1 MYPAHGYCPS
11 SWILPQLM
19 DIAPAHGYTA
29 PAHGYTAPAHGY
41 TAPAHGYTVPAHG
54 YTAPAHGY
62 TAPAHGYTAPAH
74 GYTAPAHGYT
84 APAHGYTAPAHGYT
98 APAHGYTAPAHGYT
112 APAHGY
118 IAPAHG
124 YTAPAH
130 GYTAPAH
137 GYIAPAH
144 GFTAPAHGYTAPAH
158 GYTAPAHG
166 YTAPAHGYTAPAHG
180 YIAPAHGYIAP
191 AHGYIAPAHGYTAP
205 AHGYTAPAH
214 GYCPSLGEPRDEPR
228 EWWYQCI
235 TSIPKTSCTSHA
247 RFLRAHTRDMKQSK
261 LSFFIKAKAP
271 SMTVETP
278 SNPIE
283 ENEARANPA
292 ASCSLP
298 HNSTTITTKTKNYGD
313 AGKTSKK
320 RCFNTHWL
328 EQFSWLIF
336 SEDTDTVTCKV
347 CSRFPQTSDAKWKDG
362 VKAPF
367 KKETFVWHEKSNKH
381 KENVDEVKAKD
392 TPEERPL
399 AVCIKKMDAEMFQ
412 HMKHMFNVAYFVAKS
427 EKPFRDFM
435 DLLTLAAKLDVPI
448 LQKYGNDV
456 QCKQFIH
463 FIAKIIRES
472 LVANIKKSTFVG
484 IMIDGSTDRTS
495 TEHANIFLGTFA
507 LESATAQGYL
517 KGLTAFLDSL
527 HLDYRGTPWVAGL
540 GTDGAA
546 SMLGH
551 KSGLAV
557 QMKDIC
563 PQIISIHCVAHRL
576 QLAVLDVC
584 KEVPYLQTFDDVV
597 RHVFKYCH
605 GSAKRLQQL
614 KEVAKSLSEEILKL
628 RDIHTVRCLCSK
640 VDALRAFLQNWK
652 TVVTHFEQISTEGTT
667 DSAKV
672 KGILKDLKQLK
683 FVKLLYFLLDFY
695 SKLKP
700 LSEGLQ
706 NKELMICHLKNKLE
720 HAVKTLQDLCKGRG
734 KNELEFVS
742 KFTGNGTIYGLQ
754 LTNLQAGERE
764 FNSIRQSVLAK
775 AEKYLILR
783 LSSVSSDIV
792 KSFNI
797 FDSLSWP
804 DKAQILNFGLN
815 ELHTI
820 AKHVFNDQFED
831 KVDILDVEWADLK
844 LSKQISEIGIQN
856 NALSL
861 LKVEQLHLIFCCIP
875 FDVKHLFSY
884 VYIALSSQETAR
896 IQKQRID
903 PPGNAKI
910 RKYEEEGQES

>member
-1 MYPAHGYCPS
+1 MDILPQHMDILPQHMD
-11 SWILPQLM
+11 LPQLM
-19 DIAPAHGYTA
+19 DLPQHMDILPQHMDTAPAHGFAPAHGYTAPAHGFAPAHGYTA
-29 PAHGYTAPAHGY
+29 PAHGYTAPAHG
-41 TAPAHGYTVPAHG
+41 
-54 YTAPAHGY
+54 
-62 TAPAHGYTAPAH
+62 
-74 GYTAPAHGYT
+74 
-84 APAHGYTAPAHGYT
+84 
-98 APAHGYTAPAHGYT
+98 
-112 APAHGY
+112 
-118 IAPAHG
+118 
-124 YTAPAH
+124 
-130 GYTAPAH
+130 
-137 GYIAPAH
+137 
-144 GFTAPAHGYTAPAH
+144 F
-158 GYTAPAHG
+158 
-166 YTAPAHGYTAPAHG
+166 
-180 YIAPAHGYIAP
+180 
-191 AHGYIAPAHGYTAP
+191 
-205 AHGYTAPAH
+205 APAH
-214 GYCPSLGEPRDEPR
+214 GYCPSTWILPQHMDIAPAHGYAPAWGNHVMSR
-228 EWWYQCI
+228 ENGGI
-235 TSIPKTSCTSHA
+235 SASLVSPKPVA
-247 RFLRAHTRDMKQSK
+247 RHMPANELAWFLRAHARDMNQSK

-278 SNPIE
+278 SNPIVE
-283 ENEARANPA
+283 ENESRANPA

-298 HNSTTITTKTKNYGD
+298 HNSTTITTKRKNDCD

-320 RCFNTHWL
+320 RRFNTHWL

-347 CSRFPQTSDAKWKDG
+347 CSQFPQTSDAKWKDG

-381 KENVDEVKAKD
+381 KENVDKVKAKD

-399 AVCIKKMDAEMFQ
+399 AVCIKKMDAAMFQ
-412 HMKHMFNVAYFVAKS
+412 HMTHMFNVAYYVAKS

-435 DLLTLAAKLDVPI
+435 DLLTLAAKLYVPI

-463 FIAKIIRES
+463 YIAKIIRES

-484 IMIDGSTDRTS
+484 IMIDGSTDQTS
-495 TEHANIFLGTFA
+495 TEHANVYVRYVSEGNIKEDFLGTIA
-507 LESATAQGYL
+507 LASATAQGYL

-597 RHVFKYCH
+597 RRVFKYYH
-605 GSAKRLQQL
+605 GSAKCLQQL
-614 KEVAKSLSEEILKL
+614 KEVSKSLSEEILK
-628 RDIHTVRCLCSK
+628 RWLCSK

-706 NKELMICHLKNKLE
+706 NKVLMICHLRNKLE
-720 HAVKTLQDLCKGRG
+720 HAVKTLQALCKGRG

-742 KFTGNGTIYGLQ
+742 KFAGNGTLYGLQ

-804 DKAQILNFGLN
+804 DKAHILNFGLN

-831 KVDILDVEWADLK
+831 KVDILAVEWADMK
-844 LSKQISEIGIQN
+844 LSIQSGLSFNEALKKLNQQKERFPTILPLVNFCAVLPPKTASCECGLKTLDDLLMIAVNGPPLPEYNPNTAIDKWYFSSERGRYTWLGPARVCLGAELRAGSWGN
-856 NALSL
+856 WWRVT
-861 LKVEQLHLIFCCIP
+861 LKVWLVAQDLKF
-875 FDVKHLFSY
+875 
-884 VYIALSSQETAR
+884 
-896 IQKQRID
+896 
-903 PPGNAKI
+903 
-910 RKYEEEGQES
+910 

>member
-1 MYPAHGYCPS
+1 MRRRQGSIHTFQPEGDSVSQPEGDSVSQPEGDSVSQPEGDSVSQPEGDSVSQPEGDS
-11 SWILPQLM
+11 SSQPEG
-19 DIAPAHGYTA
+19 DSVSH
-29 PAHGYTAPAHGY
+29 
-41 TAPAHGYTVPAHG
+41 
-54 YTAPAHGY
+54 
-62 TAPAHGYTAPAH
+62 
-74 GYTAPAHGYT
+74 
-84 APAHGYTAPAHGYT
+84 
-98 APAHGYTAPAHGYT
+98 
-112 APAHGY
+112 
-118 IAPAHG
+118 
-124 YTAPAH
+124 
-130 GYTAPAH
+130 
-137 GYIAPAH
+137 
-144 GFTAPAHGYTAPAH
+144 
-158 GYTAPAHG
+158 
-166 YTAPAHGYTAPAHG
+166 
-180 YIAPAHGYIAP
+180 
-191 AHGYIAPAHGYTAP
+191 
-205 AHGYTAPAH
+205 
-214 GYCPSLGEPRDEPR
+214 
-228 EWWYQCI
+228 
-235 TSIPKTSCTSHA
+235 PKTSSSASRLQPACLPVPVCSVHPNCVEEDRSTAVKPAQLHS
-247 RFLRAHTRDMKQSK
+247 LK
-261 LSFFIKAKAP
+261 LSP
-271 SMTVETP
+271 HLHCLS
-278 SNPIE
+278 
-283 ENEARANPA
+283 RANSA

-298 HNSTTITTKTKNYGD
+298 HNSTTITTKRKNDGD

-320 RCFNTHWL
+320 RRFNTHWL

-367 KKETFVWHEKSNKH
+367 KNETFVWHEKSNKH
-381 KENVDEVKAKD
+381 KENVDKVKAKD

-399 AVCIKKMDAEMFQ
+399 AVCIKKMDAAMFQ
-412 HMKHMFNVAYFVAKS
+412 HMTHMFIVAYYVAKS
-427 EKPFRDFM
+427 EKPFRDYM

-495 TEHANIFLGTFA
+495 TEHANVYVRYVSEGNIKEDFLGTFA

-517 KGLTAFLDSL
+517 KGLTAFLDIL

-597 RHVFKYCH
+597 RRVFKYYH

-628 RDIHTVRCLCSK
+628 RDIHTVRWLCSK

-683 FVKLLYFLLDFY
+683 FVKLLHFLLDFY

-742 KFTGNGTIYGLQ
+742 KLTGNGTLYGLQ

-804 DKAQILNFGLN
+804 DKAQILSFGLN

-831 KVDILDVEWADLK
+831 KVDILDVEWADMKLSIQSGLSFNEALKKLNQQKERFPTILPLVNFCAVLPPTTASCERGFSYQNRIKTVYRSSLAIETLDDLLMIAVNGPPLPDYNPNTAIDKWYFSSERDDTQGLVLLYNTHFSKSLK
-844 LSKQISEIGIQN
+844 LASYCYARYRKEKYYLKKQEKFFLTRN
-856 NALSL
+856 
-861 LKVEQLHLIFCCIP
+861 
-875 FDVKHLFSY
+875 D
-884 VYIALSSQETAR
+884 
-896 IQKQRID
+896 
-903 PPGNAKI
+903 
-910 RKYEEEGQES
+910 